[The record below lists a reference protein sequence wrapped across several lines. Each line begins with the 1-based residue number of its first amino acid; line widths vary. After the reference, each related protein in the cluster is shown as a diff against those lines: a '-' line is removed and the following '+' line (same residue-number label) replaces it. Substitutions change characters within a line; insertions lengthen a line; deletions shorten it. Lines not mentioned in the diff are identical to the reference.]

1 MRIVKLG
8 DLVTVMNERED
19 NPSQSKYDHFVGLE
33 HYDSGSVSITR
44 WGSTE
49 MLVSAMKVFHR
60 GDILVARRNVYLK
73 RASTVDFDG
82 ITSGDSIIL
91 RVNDERYKA
100 IVPFVLNTDS
110 FWDYA
115 DQHSDG
121 SMSKRLAPKTMLEY
135 EFTLPDDEEVERL
148 STLLWAME
156 RTKTAYKNLI
166 AKTDE
171 LVKSQFIEMFGSPID
186 NPRGWPTKGLTEL
199 GSCKNGMNFGA
210 RDQGVT
216 IQSVGVGDI
225 KELDYITDIGAL
237 TTLSLNEMPSDE
249 YLLKDGDLVFVRS
262 NGNKNLV
269 GRCVAVCSHGAP
281 VTFSGFC
288 IRFRKE
294 SEEVELDYLLRFLKL
309 PEVRVKMAGRGAN
322 IQNLNQKILA
332 SLQIPIPPLE
342 LQQTYIEFVQQSDK
356 SKFAAQ
362 QALADLTATQKVL
375 MRQYLG

>member
-362 QALADLTATQKVL
+362 QALADLTATQKAL
-375 MRQYLG
+375 LRQYLG